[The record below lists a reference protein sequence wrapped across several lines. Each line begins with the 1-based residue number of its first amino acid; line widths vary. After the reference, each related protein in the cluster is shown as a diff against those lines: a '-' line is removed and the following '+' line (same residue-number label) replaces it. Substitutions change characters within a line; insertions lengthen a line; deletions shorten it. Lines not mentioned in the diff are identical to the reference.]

1 MNEILNKIKEYNTII
16 IERHE
21 NPDLDALGS
30 QLGLK
35 YALKANFQD
44 KEIYAVGDMNRFD
57 FLGEM
62 DIISDDKYQDAL
74 VIICDVA
81 VGNMVS
87 DKRYFLAKEVI
98 VIDHHKNEC
107 NLNFEDKVF
116 DKPLYKFVRNDL
128 VACAEIIAM
137 MLKEWK
143 LVVPKEAAT
152 SLYGGMVTD
161 SGRFQYGNN
170 LKHLFEMAAFVM
182 E

>member
-62 DIISDDKYQDAL
+62 DIISEECK
-74 VIICDVA
+74 IIRVDEYKEYFDVGCSIYSKSFSEY
-81 VGNMVS
+81 VK
-87 DKRYFLAKEVI
+87 KR
-98 VIDHHKNEC
+98 
-107 NLNFEDKVF
+107 
-116 DKPLYKFVRNDL
+116 
-128 VACAEIIAM
+128 
-137 MLKEWK
+137 K
-143 LVVPKEAAT
+143 LVE
-152 SLYGGMVTD
+152 
-161 SGRFQYGNN
+161 N
-170 LKHLFEMAAFVM
+170 L
-182 E
+182 